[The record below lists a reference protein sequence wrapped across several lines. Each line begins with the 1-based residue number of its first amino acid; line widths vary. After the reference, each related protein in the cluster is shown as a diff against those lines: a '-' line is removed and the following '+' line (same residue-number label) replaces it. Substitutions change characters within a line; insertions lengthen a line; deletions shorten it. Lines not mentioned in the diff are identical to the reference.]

1 MEQFKKDIHDYI
13 NETNLSRFFP
23 VGNQFLK
30 KVVEK
35 AMELDADPNNTL
47 DVRDLT
53 RLALYQPVLYCGM
66 FMLISCPLL

>member
-1 MEQFKKDIHDYI
+1 MKLFKKNMRDYI

-23 VGNQFLK
+23 PDNQFLE

-35 AMELDADPNNTL
+35 AVELEADPNNTL

-53 RLALYQPVLYCGM
+53 RLALYQPVLYCGT
-66 FMLISCPLL
+66 FY